1 MTQNLVSSKANSE
14 NIINLLPHH
23 EVVKKPE
30 VESSDWEAEIA
41 KLVGLEEH
49 LSDIEEVAKPSS
61 LEISPST
68 PEVAATNKSFS
79 SNPFAELILVSTVTL
94 SIVLILSIFL
104 LQLMGGNSQKTV
116 KKNTVISEVEPTPK
130 NETDSLISEVET
142 LKTKLALTEQV
153 KEVKVAQQ
161 QLRSLLIQPRKLIN
175 QSASHM
181 KPSVTSRDRLPVVQT
196 RTATLLP
203 TVYVP
208 RSIPGKYSVQ
218 LAKSQPKLI
227 AVKVAP
233 KSQQTSAKFTS
244 QSLGSKKPLAT
255 PNKTPLQTQPNRSN
269 QVLGSD
275 QPNINPTNYQ
285 PPRNTQV
292 QSSIINPQNNQT
304 QIQPPPVAKQAQQ
317 NMPKSLAVGSNAK
330 AVLATAV
337 FGETSKSSSSTNN
350 DESGKNLFVVR
361 LKEPLKSVDG
371 AIALSKQTE
380 LLTEINSIS
389 EQGLLQLNVLKV
401 VSQNNQNI
409 TEISL
414 PNNAMM
420 IRAPQ
425 GKPLIA
431 NQFSKSGGS
440 IAWMDAGLFMLG
452 GLGKVADLSNRT
464 ESQVVTTTAGSTVV
478 SNTNPKRNIL
488 TGILEGGINS
498 LVPQITQRN
507 QQAISQLMQRT
518 NIWFLP
524 AGTELQVYVNQSMQ
538 L

>member
-1 MTQNLVSSKANSE
+1 MNQNLIVTDTHSS
-14 NIINLLPHH
+14 NIVNLLSQD
-23 EVVKKPE
+23 ESVKNIE
-30 VESSDWEAEIA
+30 VESSDWETQIA

-49 LSDIEEVAKPSS
+49 LSDIEEIQTSNVSEAFPITSEVVATKQS
-61 LEISPST
+61 
-68 PEVAATNKSFS
+68 VS
-79 SNPFAELILVSTVTL
+79 SNPFAKVILVGTATL
-94 SIVLILSIFL
+94 SIVLLVSVFL
-104 LQLMGGNSQKTV
+104 LQLMGSNSQKPV
-116 KKNTVISEVEPTPK
+116 QKKTGVLEVRSLPQ
-130 NETDSLISEVET
+130 NETDSRISEIET

-153 KEVKVAQQ
+153 KEVKAAQQ
-161 QLRSLLIQPRKLIN
+161 ELRSLLIQPPKLIN
-175 QSASHM
+175 QSASQM
-181 KPSVTSRDRLPVVQT
+181 KPSVVSRDKLQVVQT

-208 RSIPGKYSVQ
+208 RSIPSKYSVQ
-218 LAKSQPKLI
+218 LANSQPKLI

-233 KSQQTSAKFTS
+233 KSQRTSTKSTS
-244 QSLGSKKPLAT
+244 QLLGSTKPSPT
-255 PNKTPLQTQPNRSN
+255 PNAPPPQTQPNPSN
-269 QVLGSD
+269 QANE
-275 QPNINPTNYQ
+275 QPNINPTSYQ
-285 PPRNTQV
+285 PPRNPSL
-292 QSSIINPQNNQT
+292 QSSIINSPINQT
-304 QIQPPPVAKQAQQ
+304 PVQSSPVATPVQK
-317 NMPKSLAVGSNAK
+317 MPKSLAVGSSAK

-337 FGETSKSSSSTNN
+337 FGETSRSSSSGNN

-371 AIALSKQTE
+371 AIALSKTTE

-389 EQGLLQLNVLKV
+389 EQGLLKLNVLKV
-401 VSQNNQNI
+401 VSQSNQNI

-414 PNNAMM
+414 PSNALT
-420 IRAPQ
+420 IRAPH

-431 NQFSKSGGS
+431 NQFSQGNGS
-440 IAWMDAGLFMLG
+440 IAGMDAGLFILG
-452 GLGKVADLSNRT
+452 GLGKLADLSNRT
-464 ESQVVTTTAGSTVV
+464 ESQVITTTSGSTVV

-488 TGILEGGINS
+488 TGVLEGGINS